1 MTRHVAL
8 LRGLN
13 VGGANT
19 LAMADLRGLCE
30 GLGWTEVQTHL
41 TSGNLVFAAEGA
53 RPDLAKALGAALS
66 GRGIE
71 VPVLVLPPSEV
82 RRAVSGCPFAP
93 AEPKQVHA
101 GFLFGPARIDPA
113 LFERHAAPSDEIAE
127 AEGILWLHTP
137 GGFGRSKLAQRLE
150 AVAGAPLTARNLS
163 SLCKLIQLLDAAE
176 ETR

>member
-1 MTRHVAL
+1 MTLRVAL

-19 LAMADLRGLCE
+19 LPMADLRGLCE
-30 GLGWTEVQTHL
+30 GLGWTDVQSHL

-53 RPDLAKALGAALS
+53 RPELAAALRAALAA
-66 GRGIE
+66 RGLE
-71 VPVLVLPPSEV
+71 VPVLVLPLSEI

-93 AEPKQVHA
+93 AAPKQVHA
-101 GFLFGPARIDPA
+101 GFLFGPARIDCA
-113 LFERHAAPSDEIAE
+113 LFERHAAPGDEIAE
-127 AEGILWLHTP
+127 AQGILWLHTP
-137 GGFGRSKLAQRLE
+137 GGFGRSKLAQRFE

-163 SLCKLIQLLDAAE
+163 SLGKLIQLLDAAE